1 MADMLANGAAWLA
14 GQLKAAAGTTVTY
27 VRGNQASEVT
37 ATIGASAFESATQSG
52 VLERWESR
60 DYLID
65 YDDLP
70 FGDPL
75 QGDRVVEEIDGTNVT
90 YEVASPRG
98 VPLWHYA
105 DAFRLIVRV
114 HTKQSETGVTYIT
127 TEDGDIL
134 VAE

>member
-14 GQLKAAAGTTVTY
+14 GQLKAAASTTVAY
-27 VRGNQASEVT
+27 VRGNQAIDVT
-37 ATIGASAFESATQSG
+37 ATVGSSAFESANQSG

-60 DYLID
+60 DYLIPTE
-65 YDDLP
+65 DLP
-70 FGDPL
+70 FGDPA
-75 QGDRVVEEIDGTNVT
+75 QGDKIVHEIDGVSVT